1 MQADSYLGIN
11 DIYSSV
17 YSKNSSKF
25 LGFLFPVISRQ
36 EYNEKVKNY
45 KVKYSDASHVCSACV
60 MNIDRSYRHFNDD
73 GEPVNSAGRPILNAI
88 LSSGLSFVGCVVIRY
103 YGGKKL
109 GITGLLESYGKAATI
124 SIEKSKFIQKLQ
136 KELITCSIDSAF
148 EYHIY
153 NFLSNNSIII
163 FVKNLDNKFELSVPR
178 SMVSDVKMQ
187 LIKIN
192 TLVIED

>member
-25 LGFLFPVISRQ
+25 IGFLFPVISRQ

-60 MNIDRSYRHFNDD
+60 MDIDRSFRHFNDD

-88 LSSGLSFVGCVVIRY
+88 LSSGLSFVGCVVIS
-103 YGGKKL
+103 L
-109 GITGLLESYGKAATI
+109 
-124 SIEKSKFIQKLQ
+124 
-136 KELITCSIDSAF
+136 
-148 EYHIY
+148 H
-153 NFLSNNSIII
+153 
-163 FVKNLDNKFELSVPR
+163 
-178 SMVSDVKMQ
+178 
-187 LIKIN
+187 
-192 TLVIED
+192 

>member
-25 LGFLFPVISRQ
+25 LGFLFSISSQ
-36 EYNEKVKNY
+36 EEYHEKVK
-45 KVKYSDASHVCSACV
+45 KFKIKYSDASHVCSACV
-60 MNIDRSYRHFNDD
+60 MNVDRNSQYFNDD
-73 GEPVNSAGRPILNAI
+73 GEPSNSAGRPILNAI

-109 GITGLLESYGKAATI
+109 GVSGLIESYGETA
-124 SIEKSKFIQKLQ
+124 SICIKKSKFIQKIQ
-136 KELITCSIDSAF
+136 KKIIVCSIDPAF

-153 NFLSNNSIII
+153 NYLSNIREIL
-163 FVKNLDNKFELSVPR
+163 FVKNMDDKFELSTPV
-178 SMVSDVKMQ
+178 SMVNDVEIQ
-187 LIKIN
+187 LKKIN
-192 TLVIED
+192 TLVVED